1 MPRATINI
9 RGVSTSNNFNSNRD
23 PNNFDDFTKGYD
35 IGSIWINVLS
45 YKCYVCLKNLR
56 NNSLWKILTP
66 DPILE
71 TKVLNLE
78 ARILFLE
85 QVINNLTSLNI

>member
-1 MPRATINI
+1 MSRSTINI
-9 RGVSTSNNFNSNRD
+9 RSVSTSNNFNSNRN

-35 IGSIWINVLS
+35 IGSLWINVLTN
-45 YKCYVCLKNLR
+45 KCFVCLKHLR
-56 NNSLWKILTP
+56 NNSIWKIVTP
-66 DPILE
+66 DPTIE

-78 ARILFLE
+78 SRILFLE